1 MLSLSRF
8 STGALFAA
16 LACVLFVPTAANAQA
31 DEGPCS
37 NRTLHGSYGFAIEG
51 MIFAIPGAPALPA
64 PLQLRAVAVTTFDGR
79 GGLTQ
84 VDHYVV
90 NGVPP
95 ATPWQASSGTYTVN
109 GNCTGT
115 LVLNV
120 PGNPLSPFRLAF
132 VVMKQGQE
140 IRTVVDANL
149 VSSVGLRI
157 E

>member
-1 MLSLSRF
+1 MHSLSTF
-8 STGALFAA
+8 STATLLGALAFMLLSPAPA
-16 LACVLFVPTAANAQA
+16 GAQT

-37 NRTLHGSYGFAIEG
+37 NRTLHGAYGFAIEG

-64 PLQLRAVAVTTFDGR
+64 PLPLRAVAVTTFDGR

-90 NGVPP
+90 AGTPP
-95 ATPWQASSGTYTVN
+95 TTPWQSSSGTYSVN
-109 GNCTGT
+109 PNCTGT

-132 VVMKQGQE
+132 VVVKQGQE

-149 VSSVGLRI
+149 VSSVGIRI